1 MSWAM
6 VCQNK
11 VCGGLGVKPMLL
23 WNHAAI
29 IKYIWGLIME
39 KNTLWAMW
47 VTQVKLKRLSF

>member
-1 MSWAM
+1 MSWAV